1 MRRRTMKT
9 ETIWLV
15 IGFFGQAF
23 FFMRFLVQWIASEVK
38 KRSYIPKSF
47 WYFSLGGG
55 LILLIYAIY
64 RRDPVFIIG
73 QSTGT
78 FIYSR
83 NLVLL
88 AREGRRSAQD
98 EKGVP

>member
-1 MRRRTMKT
+1 MKH

-15 IGFFGQAF
+15 IGFCGQAL

-55 LILLIYAIY
+55 LILLMYAIY

-73 QSTGT
+73 QSTGA

-83 NLVLL
+83 NLILI
-88 AREGRRSAQD
+88 AKEGRRSTQD
-98 EKGVP
+98 DNEMS